1 MKKTISRTRRRDEML
16 RQSAAPYVIHDL
28 THCCCK
34 TENPGIDTRL
44 NPQNETLHFFGGVFQ
59 IVVES
64 VLEVDEADLKD
75 QLLFDVF
82 NEETERIG
90 VYGNARLLNDRKP
103 RSDIARVFMFESQT
117 SNLEI
122 QP

>member
-1 MKKTISRTRRRDEML
+1 
-16 RQSAAPYVIHDL
+16 
-28 THCCCK
+28 
-34 TENPGIDTRL
+34 L

-103 RSDIARVFMFESQT
+103 RSDIARVFMVESPSWKFETQT
-117 SNLEI
+117 WI
-122 QP
+122 D